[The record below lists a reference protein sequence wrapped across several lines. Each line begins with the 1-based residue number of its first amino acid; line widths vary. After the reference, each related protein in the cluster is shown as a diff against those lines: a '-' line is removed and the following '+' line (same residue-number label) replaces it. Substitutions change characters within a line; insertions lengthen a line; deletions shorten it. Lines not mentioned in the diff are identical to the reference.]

1 MRRILLALGLVSIMA
16 GPVHA
21 QGAETPSISS
31 PLPGEV
37 LRGRVAI
44 VGTSNVPGFMSSEVA
59 FSYSGDL
66 TGTWFLIQASAF
78 PATNDVLADWDTES
92 ISDGDYIL
100 RLRVTLQDGS
110 LVETQVAGLQVRNY
124 TALPTPTLE
133 PSATPSPT
141 PRIEVPTAMLVTP
154 TLAALP
160 PTPRL
165 TLSTPTPFPPN
176 PAALTTA
183 AIYASLQRGALVI
196 GLLFLAFG
204 ILLRLRRP

>member
-1 MRRILLALGLVSIMA
+1 MRRILLALGLVLILA

-21 QGAETPSISS
+21 QGAATPSISS

-44 VGTSNVPGFMSSEVA
+44 VGTSSVPGFNSSEVA

-110 LVETQVAGLQVRNY
+110 LVEFQVAGLQVRNY

-141 PRIEVPTAMLVTP
+141 PRIEVATAMLVTP

-160 PTPRL
+160 PTPTL
-165 TLSTPTPFPPN
+165 TLSTPTPFPSN

-183 AIYASLQRGALVI
+183 AIYASLQRGALLI
-196 GLLFLAFG
+196 GLLFLAFA